1 MLSPRTKEAFFND
14 TGVAATTISAD
25 FMTFVFV
32 IDVIV
37 FDVAVVFVID
47 VITDIIFDI
56 KVIVIITFV
65 VVDDFTVIITDIH
78 LLAFVDIIN
87 VIVVIVAI
95 VNGSIV
101 DTGIVISVCST
112 TFFLFRYYQRPLL
125 FLFLDRSI
133 YSFRGV
139 LMLLRFSKDYFFP

>member
-56 KVIVIITFV
+56 KVIVII
-65 VVDDFTVIITDIH
+65 
-78 LLAFVDIIN
+78 
-87 VIVVIVAI
+87 
-95 VNGSIV
+95 
-101 DTGIVISVCST
+101 
-112 TFFLFRYYQRPLL
+112 
-125 FLFLDRSI
+125 
-133 YSFRGV
+133 
-139 LMLLRFSKDYFFP
+139 